1 MTRAYIAIALL
12 MAITPAHSAPAP
24 WQAAYAVPHWQ
35 ERMTRLSAQDEA
47 TFRLWVQAN
56 HVPLTPDYDMR
67 GFWKSG
73 LSTQINA
80 NDHRIHYSDRFKT
93 PLHRSFSGESIYAD
107 QAKLPPMWNDRDQL
121 VAHDGTVI
129 VDERAEAAA
138 QR

>member
-1 MTRAYIAIALL
+1 MTRTYIAMALV
-12 MAITPAHSAPAP
+12 MAISPTHGAPAP

-35 ERMTRLSAQDEA
+35 QHLTRLSVTDEA
-47 TFRLWVQAN
+47 AFLRWVRAN
-56 HVPLTPDYDMR
+56 NVPLTPDYDMR
-67 GFWKSG
+67 GFWLSG
-73 LSTQINA
+73 MSTQINP
-80 NDHRIHYSDRFKT
+80 NDHLIHYSDRFKT

-107 QAKLPPMWNDRDQL
+107 PAKHPPMWNDRDQL

>member
-1 MTRAYIAIALL
+1 MTRAFIAIALL
-12 MAITPAHSAPAP
+12 MAVTPAPGASAP

-35 ERMTRLSAQDEA
+35 QRLTRLSPTEEA
-47 TFRLWVQAN
+47 AFLHWARVN
-56 HVPLTPDYDMR
+56 SVPLTRDYDMR

-73 LSTQINA
+73 MSTQVNP

-107 QAKLPPMWNDRDQL
+107 QAKRPPMWNDRDQL

-129 VDERAEAAA
+129 VDERSEARAH
-138 QR
+138 R

>member
-1 MTRAYIAIALL
+1 MIRACLTIALF
-12 MAITPAHSAPAP
+12 MAASPSAAAP
-24 WQAAYAVPHWQ
+24 WQATYAAPNWQ
-35 ERMTRLSAQDEA
+35 ERLTRLSPTDEA
-47 TFRLWVQAN
+47 AFLRWVRAN
-56 HVPLTPDYDMR
+56 NVPLTRDYDMR

-73 LSTQINA
+73 LPTQINP

-107 QAKLPPMWNDRDQL
+107 QTKHPPMWNDRDQL

-138 QR
+138 NR